1 MGEHRD
7 SSKPFPSYRSLCTG
21 REENATSMKNETS
34 LKSGTRGVNK
44 ASNKVKQEVSVD
56 SGIKPGARS
65 GGETFKQLLAS
76 SRLLTSCGPSVLGQ
90 RVMGK
95 IIAIVDDNL
104 YIDFGGKFH
113 GVVPRPP
120 VKREEYGIGVLVE
133 VVINDLEIS
142 DQFLGAPRHESMLEA
157 DIRLVGL
164 LDDKLNVL
172 KKTNK

>member
-7 SSKPFPSYRSLCTG
+7 RSKPFPSYRSLCTG
-21 REENATSMKNETS
+21 REENETSMKNVNS
-34 LKSGTRGVNK
+34 LKSETSGV
-44 ASNKVKQEVSVD
+44 NKVKQEVSVNP
-56 SGIKPGARS
+56 GIKSGARS

-120 VKREEYGIGVLVE
+120 VKREEYGIGALVE
-133 VVINDLEIS
+133 VIVNDLEIS

-157 DIRLVGL
+157 DIQLVGL